1 MEIGSAVITTFF
13 VTYGLELLAVLGAVG
28 LAFGLALSGTL
39 QNFAGGIMILLFKPY
54 KVGDF
59 IEAQGYSGSV
69 KEIQIFLTVLTTS
82 DNKTVLIPNGV
93 LATEPII
100 NYSTQTTRRVD
111 WTFSITYGDDL
122 DKAYAVID

>member
-59 IEAQGYSGSV
+59 IEA
-69 KEIQIFLTVLTTS
+69 
-82 DNKTVLIPNGV
+82 
-93 LATEPII
+93 
-100 NYSTQTTRRVD
+100 
-111 WTFSITYGDDL
+111 
-122 DKAYAVID
+122 